1 MSLSGLLRTLPTINA
16 INSSLGSLSL
26 LSRQP
31 YSMYKP
37 FVKEPVYNIE
47 QLDKLIESGEAKKR
61 EFVPVKA
68 ARNDHNVS
76 VFYDDLT
83 SKFVNMVMVKGQK
96 ELARNLVEMGY
107 MKVKQIQLAKYYEA
121 TTDAERAEIEL
132 NPITIFHKAL
142 ENCSPV
148 LQLTPIKRGGSTYQV
163 PIPITENRAR
173 FLAMKWMILECREKE
188 RKIHFPE
195 RLAVELID
203 AFNNTGKVVKRK
215 QDLHKQCENNRAYA
229 HYRWG

>member
-1 MSLSGLLRTLPTINA
+1 
-16 INSSLGSLSL
+16 
-26 LSRQP
+26 
-31 YSMYKP
+31 
-37 FVKEPVYNIE
+37 
-47 QLDKLIESGEAKKR
+47 
-61 EFVPVKA
+61 
-68 ARNDHNVS
+68 
-76 VFYDDLT
+76 
-83 SKFVNMVMVKGQK
+83 
-96 ELARNLVEMGY
+96 